1 MPRFFN
7 AIHLENTNIQGLILS
22 VIVVVLA
29 WMLAAILRR
38 FALRYIDQAEARY
51 RTAKAIN
58 RSITVITLI
67 IIAAIWTPDIGVLL
81 AVLAVLGTGLAIA
94 MRDAVLGFVGWLDI
108 VFREP
113 YQEGDR
119 IEINGVKGDVIEIR
133 MLHTTLMEVGNWVD
147 GDQSTGRLM
156 HIPNGWIFSHA
167 LQNYSHGFSFIWNE
181 LSVVVT
187 FRSDWE
193 AAREIMLSFARE
205 STEIIEEQASRQLR
219 AMSRNYLVHYSLL
232 TPFVYVRI
240 IDNGVRLTLRHL
252 CEVRKRR
259 GATHA
264 FTVSILQAFAD
275 HDQIELAYPA
285 HHVSSME
292 GRQFGPISDESPS

>member
-1 MPRFFN
+1 MSQLVDT
-7 AIHLENTNIQGLILS
+7 IHLENPNAQGLILT
-22 VIVVVLA
+22 VVVVFTA

-38 FALRYIDQAEARY
+38 VALRYLEQVEARY
-51 RTAKAIN
+51 RTSKAIN
-58 RSITVITLI
+58 RTISIIALI
-67 IIAAIWTPDIGVLL
+67 VIAAIWSPNIGMLL
-81 AVLAVLGTGLAIA
+81 TVLAVLGTGLAIA
-94 MRDAVLGFVGWLDI
+94 MRDSVLGFVAWLDI
-108 VFREP
+108 VFRQP
-113 YQEGDR
+113 YEEGDR

-156 HIPNGWIFSHA
+156 HIPNGWIFTHA
-167 LQNYSHGFSFIWNE
+167 LKNYSYGFSFIWNE

-205 STEIIEEQASRQLR
+205 STEIIEEQASRQLQ
-219 AMSRNYLVHYSLL
+219 AMARKYLVHYSLL

-240 IDNGVRLTLRHL
+240 VDNGVKLTLRHL

-259 GATHA
+259 GTTHA
-264 FTVSILQAFAD
+264 FTISILQAFAD
-275 HDQIELAYPA
+275 HDDIELAYPA
-285 HHVSSME
+285 HHISEME
-292 GRQFGPISDESPS
+292 GPQFGPIPE

>member
-1 MPRFFN
+1 MSRFLDE
-7 AIHLENTNIQGLILS
+7 IHFENTNIQGLILTVA
-22 VIVVVLA
+22 VIVLA
-29 WMLAAILRR
+29 WMLAALLRR
-38 FALRYIDQAEARY
+38 LALRYIDQAEARY

-58 RSITVITLI
+58 RTITVITLI
-67 IIAAIWTPDIGVLL
+67 IIAAIWTPDIGFLL
-81 AVLAVLGTGLAIA
+81 ALLAVLGTGLAIA
-94 MRDAVLGFVGWLDI
+94 MRDSVLGFVAWLDI
-108 VFREP
+108 VFRQP

-156 HIPNGWIFSHA
+156 HFPNGWIFTHA
-167 LQNYSHGFSFIWNE
+167 LHNYSHGFSFIWNE

-193 AAREIMLSFARE
+193 AAREIMRSFAHE
-205 STEIIEEQASRQLR
+205 STKIIERQASRQLKE
-219 AMSRNYLVHYSLL
+219 MSREYLVHYSLL

-240 IDNGVRLTLRHL
+240 VENGVKLTLRHL

-259 GATHA
+259 GTNHA
-264 FTVSILQAFAD
+264 LTVSILNAFAQ
-275 HDQIELAYPA
+275 HEQIELAYPA
-285 HHVSSME
+285 HHLSSME
-292 GRQFGPISDESPS
+292 GPQFGRMPEDSDP